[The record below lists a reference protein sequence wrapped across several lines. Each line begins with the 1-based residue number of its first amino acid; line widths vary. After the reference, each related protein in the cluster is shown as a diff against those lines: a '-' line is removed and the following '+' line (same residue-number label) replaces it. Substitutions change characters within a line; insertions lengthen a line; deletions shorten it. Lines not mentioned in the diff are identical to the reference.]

1 MNNPSIFDPVLA
13 AAPVAQPLAGPA
25 PSSPLQLRVDP
36 RAYELPSV
44 ADLLVHH
51 AERSPDKV
59 CFNFIDYAGEEPVD
73 MPLTHARLFDRARQ
87 IAALLQTRCQQG
99 DRVLLLFPAGLDYLC
114 AFFGCLYA
122 GMIAVPAYPPNNP
135 RLAARLA
142 AVARDSGASLALTT
156 TAELHEFGPRS
167 AMAAPLS
174 ELHWLATDTE
184 LAGWEHMATRPV
196 LGRSNL
202 AFLQYTSGSTGI
214 PKGVMVTHG
223 NLLANLHAIALHM
236 QFCETDRHLSW
247 LPPYHDMG
255 MIGAMLGSFAAGVRL
270 DFMMPMAFLRKPER
284 WLREI
289 SRRRITLSGAP
300 NFAYELCLSKVPDRV
315 LDSLD
320 LSSWQLAYSG
330 AEPVREATL
339 RRFAERFAPTGFD
352 AKAFY
357 PCYGMAETTLF
368 VTGTVR
374 GQGAA
379 ALHVDHDAYAL
390 RRQAQAPG
398 AGSRTQALMGCGEVA
413 QAHQLVI
420 AHPETLNLCAPG
432 EVGEIL
438 VSGPSVTAGYWERP
452 EETRATFGVKLLGSE
467 LTFLRTGDLGF
478 LMKGQ
483 LHVSGRVKDTIVVR
497 GINLHPHDIEA
508 SVDLCHEAIRQG
520 CGIAFSVESEGAEKL
535 VFVQEIGKRD
545 LDRAPEIFSSIQKS
559 IVDNHEVQP
568 WAIALIESGKIP
580 KTTSGKLSRRP
591 CKEQFLTQTLQVV
604 TSWTN
609 PLHGAAGHLAPLAA
623 SRAAA
628 SAH

>member
-1 MNNPSIFDPVLA
+1 MKNPFIDTALA
-13 AAPVAQPLAGPA
+13 VAPAAQRLPGPA
-25 PSSPLQLRVDP
+25 LELRVDAQ
-36 RAYELPSV
+36 AYELPSV

-59 CFNFIDYAGEEPVD
+59 CFNFIDFSGEEAVD
-73 MPLTHARLFDRARQ
+73 VPLTYARLLDRARQ

-99 DRVLLLFPAGLDYLC
+99 DRVLLLYPAGLEYLC

-142 AVARDSGASLALTT
+142 AVAHDSGASLALTT
-156 TAELHEFGPRS
+156 TSELHELGPRS

-174 ELHWLATDTE
+174 DLHWLATDTE
-184 LAGWEHMATRPV
+184 LAGWEHMAARPA
-196 LGRSNL
+196 LGRVDI
-202 AFLQYTSGSTGI
+202 AFLQYTSGSTGT

-223 NLLANLHAIALHM
+223 NLLSNLRAIALHM
-236 QFCETDRHLSW
+236 QFCATDRHLSW

-255 MIGAMLGSFAAGVRL
+255 MIGAMLGSFAAGVQL

-315 LDSLD
+315 LESLD

-357 PCYGMAETTLF
+357 PCYGMAEATLF

-390 RRQAQAPG
+390 RRQAQGPA
-398 AGSRTQALMGCGEVA
+398 AGGKTQALMGCGEVA

-420 AHPETLNLCAPG
+420 VHPETLEPCGPG

-452 EETRATFGVKLLGSE
+452 EESRAVFGVKLRGSE
-467 LTFLRTGDLGF
+467 LAFLRSGDLGF
-478 LMKGQ
+478 LMEGK

-520 CGIAFSVESEGAEKL
+520 CGIAFSIESEGAEKL

-568 WAIALIESGKIP
+568 YAIALIESGKIP

-609 PLHGAAGHLAPLAA
+609 PLHGAAGHPTAA

-628 SAH
+628 SASAATH